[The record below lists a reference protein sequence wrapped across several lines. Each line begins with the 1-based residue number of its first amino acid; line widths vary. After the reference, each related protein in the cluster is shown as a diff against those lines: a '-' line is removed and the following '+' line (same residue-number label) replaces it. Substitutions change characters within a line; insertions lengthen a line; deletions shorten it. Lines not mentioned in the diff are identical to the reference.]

1 MSLSG
6 SILNF
11 AAATLRVRTARP
23 PEGSGHPRIPGDP
36 AQSSGD
42 MLYTV
47 PLLHALRRHH
57 PTAHVAVA
65 CDQAGVPIAQSCEAV
80 SEVIVLARGWSRW
93 YDAYRNAAA
102 LQDYDIVIAAKGWLR
117 PAVGCA
123 DAPNQRAAADR
134 L

>member
-11 AAATLRVRTARP
+11 VAATLRIRTARR
-23 PEGSGHPRIPGDP
+23 PEGSGHPRILVIRRNRL
-36 AQSSGD
+36 GD

-57 PTAHVAVA
+57 PAAHIAVA

-80 SEVIVLARGWSRW
+80 SEVVVLARGWSRW

-102 LQDYDIVIAAKGWLR
+102 LQDYDIVIAAKGGFDRRL
-117 PAVGCA
+117 AVLTRLTN
-123 DAPNQRAAADR
+123 APQRIG
-134 L
+134 